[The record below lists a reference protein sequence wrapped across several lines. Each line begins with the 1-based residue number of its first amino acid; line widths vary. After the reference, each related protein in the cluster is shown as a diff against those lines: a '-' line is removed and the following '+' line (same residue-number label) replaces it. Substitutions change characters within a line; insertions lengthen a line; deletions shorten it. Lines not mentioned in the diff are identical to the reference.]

1 MVWQNMAG
9 LGKVYSLGKHIGNI
23 EDTNPRIKDA
33 ILDCDVIFAK
43 NDAYFYEFCKD
54 MGIEYPGIV
63 IHNDPGNGFPEDL
76 ENPQKAVKFVK
87 DGKNIGIISDI
98 GTPVMEDAGGHIFR
112 EVLAIGVRPIIIPG
126 LNSNFIAIQHATGLG
141 FRKFHL
147 DARLSYNKEIRMKEL
162 NAYKDKDYMAV
173 LYVFEEH
180 LLDTLWDIKNILPEI
195 EHMVLC
201 MDLTKSTE
209 KIFENSAYGLWQDM
223 TNYLEQYPPRFEFGN
238 QKWFVLC
245 F

>member
-9 LGKVYSLGKHIGNI
+9 LGKVYTLGKHIGNI

-43 NDAYFYEFCKD
+43 NDELFLQFCKD
-54 MGIEYPGIV
+54 LGIEYNGLV
-63 IHNDPGNGFPEDL
+63 IHNDPGILYPED
-76 ENPQKAVKFVK
+76 ESNHEKAVAYLQE
-87 DGKNIGIISDI
+87 GKNIGIITDV
-98 GTPVMEDAGGHIFR
+98 GTPVMEDAGGLIFR
-112 EVLAIGVRPIIIPG
+112 TARAIGIQPIIIPG
-126 LNSNFIAIQHATGLG
+126 LNSNFIALQHATGLG

-147 DARLSYNKEIRMKEL
+147 DARLSYNKDIRVKEL

-173 LYVFEEH
+173 LYIFEED
-180 LLDTLWDIKNILPEI
+180 LLDTLWDIYQVLPEI
-195 EHMVLC
+195 EHMYLC

-209 KIFENSAYGLWQDM
+209 TIFVNSAYGLWQEL
-223 TNYLEQYPPRFEFGN
+223 TAYLEDNPPKFEYEN